1 MQRLIIW
8 ELTKMEKQS
17 GDLYSPRTV
26 KKLTLPDGFRV
37 GISNLD
43 NILKEVADLKL
54 TDTRTIETELLNR
67 VKMCNYVASSAEN
80 EYATALLQE
89 YNRKWGKSEAAKTEI
104 HQHTKG

>member
-1 MQRLIIW
+1 MINGV
-8 ELTKMEKQS
+8 TKVEKPF
-17 GDLYSPRTV
+17 GDAYAPRTV

-67 VKMCNYVASSAEN
+67 VKTCNYVATSAEN
-80 EYATALLQE
+80 EYATALFQE
-89 YNRKWGKSEAAKTEI
+89 YNRKWGKAEAAKTEI

>member
-1 MQRLIIW
+1 
-8 ELTKMEKQS
+8 MEKPS
-17 GDLYSPRTV
+17 DDEDAVRTV

-54 TDTRTIETELLNR
+54 TDAKTIEIELLKR
-67 VKMCNYVASSAEN
+67 VKTCNYVAPSAEN
-80 EYATALLQE
+80 EYATALFQE
-89 YNRKWGKSEAAKTEI
+89 YNRKWGKAEAAKTEI

>member
-1 MQRLIIW
+1 
-8 ELTKMEKQS
+8 MEKQS
-17 GDLYSPRTV
+17 GDADTTRTV

-54 TDTRTIETELLNR
+54 TDSMTIETELLKR
-67 VKMCNYVASSAEN
+67 VKTCNYVAPSAEN
-80 EYATALLQE
+80 EYATALFQE
-89 YNRKWGKSEAAKTEI
+89 YNRKWAKSEAAKTEI

>member
-1 MQRLIIW
+1 
-8 ELTKMEKQS
+8 MEKPL
-17 GDLYSPRTV
+17 GDADVARRV

-54 TDTRTIETELLNR
+54 TDTRTIEAELLNR
-67 VKMCNYVASSAEN
+67 VKASNYVASSAEN
-80 EYATALLQE
+80 EYATALFQE
-89 YNRKWGKSEAAKTEI
+89 YNHKWGKAEAAKTEI

>member
-1 MQRLIIW
+1 
-8 ELTKMEKQS
+8 MEKPL
-17 GDLYSPRTV
+17 GDADEARRV

-54 TDTRTIETELLNR
+54 TDTRTIETELLKR
-67 VKMCNYVASSAEN
+67 VKTCNYVASSAEN
-80 EYATALLQE
+80 EYAAALLQE
-89 YNRKWGKSEAAKTEI
+89 YNRKWGTSEAAKTEI

>member
-1 MQRLIIW
+1 
-8 ELTKMEKQS
+8 MEKQS
-17 GDLYSPRTV
+17 GDADLNRTV

-54 TDTRTIETELLNR
+54 TDARTIEIELLQR
-67 VKMCNYVASSAEN
+67 VKTCNYVATSAEN
-80 EYATALLQE
+80 EYATALFQE
-89 YNRKWGKSEAAKTEI
+89 YNRKWGKAEAAKTEI